1 MTIEK
6 VIIFKDNSDNEIE
19 KFLTP
24 DQWFTRVYCEV
35 LDVKYG
41 FILQAEEEDEE
52 EFSVEELKDGICVYL
67 SKILKIDDILEI
79 HEVKKYKQ
87 V

>member
-6 VIIFKDNSDNEIE
+6 VLTFNDDNEIK

-35 LDVKYG
+35 LKVQYG
-41 FILQAEEEDEE
+41 FLLQLEDEDE
-52 EFSVEELKDGICVYL
+52 DEKFTEEELKDGICVYL
-67 SKILKIDDILEI
+67 SKILKLNDILDI
-79 HEVKKYKQ
+79 HEVKNYKQ